1 MEIKAAFRLVLSLR
15 IWARQK
21 EAKSS
26 LKISDEFLS
35 ISTPQYIA
43 HRNYRYVH

>member
-1 MEIKAAFRLVLSLR
+1 MEIKAAYSLVLSLR

-21 EAKSS
+21 EARSS
-26 LKISDEFLS
+26 LKISDELLS

-43 HRNYRYVH
+43 HGSYRYVH